1 MRMGRFLKILACL
14 LLLACTVIAV
24 LAWWFLRWDELP
36 PPQLP
41 GVIER
46 GSLEHDGRRREWLA
60 YIPESV
66 DEKPA
71 LLLLL
76 RGSKHSGEQMRT
88 GSFYS
93 FDRLA
98 EQKGF
103 IAVYPSGF
111 EGHWNDCRASASFSA
126 NTLGIDDVGFLR
138 GLTATL
144 VSLYGADPDR
154 VYAAGISNGGHMAY
168 RLCFEAPE
176 LVRGIGAIAAN
187 LPVQGSSECEASGEP
202 VATII
207 VNGTEDPVNPYPGG
221 VVDLFGDTSRGAV
234 QSAGAS
240 VTYWAALAGYSGD
253 GDKRKWPDQDPGDG
267 TSVHSERWQGV
278 GRLPV
283 ELVTVEGGGHGI
295 PHPDY
300 SGPRILGR
308 PSHEFNT
315 AEVLWDFFEAID

>member
-1 MRMGRFLKILACL
+1 MGKFLKILASL
-14 LLLACTVIAV
+14 LVLVFIVIAL
-24 LAWWFLRWDELP
+24 LAWWYLRWDELP

-41 GVIER
+41 GVVER
-46 GSLEHDGRRREWLA
+46 GTLEYDGRRREWLA
-60 YIPESV
+60 YIPEAI

-93 FDRLA
+93 FDYLA

-111 EGHWNDCRASASFSA
+111 EGHWNDCRASAGFSA
-126 NTLGIDDVGFLR
+126 NTLDIDDVGFLR
-138 GLTATL
+138 ALAGTL
-144 VSLYGADPDR
+144 VSLYGADPNR
-154 VYAAGISNGGHMAY
+154 IYAAGVSNGGHMAY
-168 RLCFEAPE
+168 RLGFEAPD
-176 LVRGIGAIAAN
+176 LVKGIGAIAAN
-187 LPVQGSSECEASGEP
+187 LPVEGNFACEASGEA

-207 VNGTEDPVNPYPGG
+207 INGTGDPVNPYQGG
-221 VVDLFGDTSRGAV
+221 IVDLFGDTSRGAV

-240 VTYWAALAGYSGD
+240 VAYWAELAGYSAD
-253 GDKRKWPDQDPGDG
+253 PEVHKWPDRDPGDG
-267 TSVHSERWQGV
+267 TSVRSERWQGA
-278 GRLPV
+278 GKPPV
-283 ELVTVEGGGHGI
+283 QLVTVEGGGHGI

-315 AEVLWDFFEAID
+315 AQILWAFFESID

>member
-1 MRMGRFLKILACL
+1 MRMGKFLKILACL
-14 LLLACTVIAV
+14 LVLACIVIAV

-60 YIPESV
+60 YIPQSV

-76 RGSKHSGEQMRT
+76 RGSKHSGEQMRS

-111 EGHWNDCRASASFSA
+111 EGHWNDCRASAAFSA
-126 NTLGIDDVGFLR
+126 NTLGIDDVGYLR

-144 VSLYGADPDR
+144 VSLYAADPDR

-168 RLCFEAPE
+168 RLGFEAPE

-187 LPVQGSSECEASGEP
+187 LPVEGNSECEASGEP

-240 VTYWAALAGYSGD
+240 VAYWAELAGYSGD
-253 GDKRKWPDQDPGDG
+253 GDKRKWPNRDPGDG
-267 TSVHSERWQGV
+267 TSVHSERWQAAGL
-278 GRLPV
+278 LPV

-300 SGPRILGR
+300 RGPRILGR

-315 AEVLWDFFEAID
+315 AEVLWAFFESID